1 MGVMPGHHED
11 AVPAAHQQKSTASS
25 QEREQRHRDV
35 GLAREYAVERT

>member
-1 MGVMPGHHED
+1 MGVTPGHEA

-25 QEREQRHRDV
+25 QERKQRHRDV